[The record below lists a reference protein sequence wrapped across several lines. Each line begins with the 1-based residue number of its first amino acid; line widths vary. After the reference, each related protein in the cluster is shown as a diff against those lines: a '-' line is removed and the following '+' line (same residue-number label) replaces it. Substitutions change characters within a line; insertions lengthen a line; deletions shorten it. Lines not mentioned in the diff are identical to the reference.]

1 MITIPSPVGQV
12 FKDEGAEIVAHVE
25 AYEYIKENPSADLVL
40 PDTKWTGDR
49 CRAPMA
55 ARTRVT

>member
-1 MITIPSPVGQV
+1 M

-49 CRAPMA
+49 CRGPMR
-55 ARTRVT
+55 ARPRLTWRSAHP